1 MKNIILILS
10 TLLIFA
16 FFNYGIYQ
24 KEKIK
29 KNGETVFLK
38 LAPVDP
44 RSLIQGDYMRLD
56 YAVAQNHTN
65 LPKKKRGYIVLGL
78 DENKVA
84 TFKRFYEGEVLA
96 PDEKLIHYQIQYGHI
111 RIVPDSFMFQEGQ
124 AKFYSTAEYAVFKF
138 DGPSNYILSA
148 LADDSLQIIIPKVE

>member
-1 MKNIILILS
+1 MKNIVLIVS
-10 TLLIFA
+10 TLIIFA

-44 RSLIQGDYMRLD
+44 RSLIQGDYMRLG
-56 YAVAQNHTN
+56 YAVTQHYNN
-65 LPKKKRGYIVLGL
+65 LPKNKRGYIVLKL

-84 TFKRFYEGEVLA
+84 TFKQFYEGQPLA
-96 PDEKLIHYQIQYGHI
+96 PDEKLIHYQIQHGI
-111 RIVPDSFMFQEGQ
+111 VQIVPDSFMFQEGQ
-124 AKFYSTAEYAVFKF
+124 AKFYRAAEYGVFKF
-138 DGPSNYILSA
+138 DGPSNYILTA
-148 LADDSLQIIIPKVE
+148 LADDRLQIITPIDE